1 MATGPWSGSN
11 LKTTLTPADK
21 MGGFQCQMIWG
32 LLNREQM
39 VICGL
44 EKVTVKLKISHWLT

>member
-21 MGGFQCQMIWG
+21 VGGFQRQMIWG
-32 LLNREQM
+32 LLNREQL
-39 VICGL
+39 VICSL
-44 EKVTVKLKISHWLT
+44 EK